1 MSSLQDDIASG
12 AWLKP
17 TDPLRLF
24 LAIVLSGPIV
34 GALFAIVLAFTTM
47 QSLVFQMPHP
57 VNDSEF
63 IQADLLGVIRNVL
76 GLAGI
81 GAIMG
86 GLFGL
91 PATLVVAM
99 PAHAWLV
106 RKTPATIFWYLGLG
120 FVAGAGAGAAYAAG
134 LRAQGAD
141 LLILLGYGICVGA
154 VAGCAF
160 WMIRRPDKVAVKL
173 ASRPA
178 A

>member
-17 TDPLRLF
+17 TDPLRLV

-47 QSLVFQMPHP
+47 QSLVFQVPHP
-57 VNDSEF
+57 TNDSEF
-63 IQADLLGVIRNVL
+63 IPADALGVIGNVL
-76 GLAGI
+76 GLSAF
-81 GAIMG
+81 GAILG

-106 RKTPATIFWYLGLG
+106 RKTRATIFWYLGLG
-120 FVAGAGAGAAYAAG
+120 VVAGAAAGAAYAAA
-134 LRAQGAD
+134 LITQGAD
-141 LLILLGYGICVGA
+141 LILVGYGVSVGA

-160 WMIRRPDKVAVKL
+160 WLIRRPDKVAVKL
-173 ASRPA
+173 ANRPPA
-178 A
+178 